1 MKNAYF
7 VHRGTKKQ
15 ETTVARVAVFQTN
28 PWGKAQKN
36 PNHIN
41 VIWTLLVG
49 ITGLEPATSRPP
61 DVCATNC
68 AKSRSLRFAG
78 AKLVVFVDICKFM
91 SRKNKRSFKF

>member
-7 VHRGTKKQ
+7 VYRGTKKPRIDGHKGSQ
-15 ETTVARVAVFQTN
+15 LSN
-28 PWGKAQKN
+28 KPMGKAQKN
-36 PNHIN
+36 PNHID